1 MRTWPLGYEK
11 SKQKAKALYSK
22 IGRVQSPAL
31 NDEQVSF
38 TNEGFN
44 HLLRKGRIPRPKNEQ
59 KRRFVLTPYIEK
71 IIRNPKANIRYERRN
86 TRIII
91 NRHGEKIL
99 VQSIADFWVF
109 TEKID
114 DCIIKVVIRQLN
126 PNGFKHFMSVMGN
139 NVQIDKKARNK
150 FESKKPRK

>member
-1 MRTWPLGYEK
+1 MKR
-11 SKQKAKALYSK
+11 
-22 IGRVQSPAL
+22 
-31 NDEQVSF
+31 DEQVAF

-44 HLLRKGRIPRPKNEQ
+44 HLLRRGRIPRPKNEQ
-59 KRRFVLTPYIEK
+59 KRRFVLIPYIEE

-109 TEKID
+109 AEKID
-114 DCIIKVVIRQLN
+114 DCMVKVVIRQLN
-126 PNGFKHFMSVMGN
+126 PNGSKHFMSVMGD
-139 NVQIDKKARNK
+139 NVQIDNKARNK
-150 FESKKPRK
+150 HDIKKPRK